1 MLKKL
6 ATEYKRDA
14 SKPDSHLQP
23 QHQAD
28 SEHGENQKVS
38 ALKGG
43 RSLNNNDVISQATS
57 HTKPSTDTPQNKKVT
72 IFKMATKSSI
82 NLIQEPKSDEL
93 TH

>member
-6 ATEYKRDA
+6 ATEYKPDVP
-14 SKPDSHLQP
+14 KPDSHLQP

-28 SEHGENQKVS
+28 PEHGENQKFS
-38 ALKGG
+38 ALQG